1 MPDLLT
7 PQALAA
13 AGPIVIE
20 TLFKHFFGPKPSGDK
35 GKARDDL
42 MYDEAFVLMKMFL
55 EIATKYPCAALQRFG
70 QVRTL
75 APPWVAVHRVQVPPH
90 SLNIAADIMIQAL
103 GGEEMAYKI
112 AGGTKWWQVRA
123 GHGVEAE
130 WIVMKR
136 DWKGVVE
143 EERRER
149 ETKNEKREQKE
160 KDKEE
165 AVKSDG
171 NGNGDGQEGDS
182 EEESEFR
189 PEMDRLRCMLYIHGG
204 AYYWGSINTHRYTIW
219 RYARKMHGRCFAV
232 NYRKTPQYPFPCAI
246 HDCLAAY
253 VYLTNPP
260 PGAQHRPVDPKS
272 IILAGDSAGGGLVL
286 ALLQI
291 LRDTEGY
298 ELPAGAVLIS
308 PWSDL
313 THSFPSILQN
323 TATDIVPPYGFI
335 HKPSSLWPPPPPMLT
350 DEVQSRLRSR
360 VKEAVS
366 RVRHNPH
373 MAEEAH
379 QKLTETLEEEPNIS
393 MVKHDTTIPDK
404 LKTSKPDG
412 GLKNS
417 KDQSESDLH
426 PLADKSEQSH
436 PEPQTEPTRNPSR
449 ANPADLFAQLVEG
462 QEGEMRPSTLA
473 QCTTPLKITVKGEE
487 VLIDTQIQLYAT
499 NAQLCHPWVSP
510 VLGYLGGLPPLYVLC
525 GDKEV
530 LRDEIIFVAHKA
542 ANPEKYPIRDDVRAM
557 LPSLQGIEEK
567 YGPTNV
573 HLQVYDGVCHD
584 LPLLSMTRPARGAFR
599 AITSFARYV
608 TPSAPGSRYISRS
621 KPNTPR
627 ASTTNMPSLNG
638 SASHSQPSSSRQS
651 ELGFGT
657 GGASPT
663 SKTSN
668 QNMIEDTLMIRPM
681 GSDSREDD
689 TEAVSEPKVSATPEV
704 MSPDQ
709 SIISSGTKY
718 RAERKVPILDLSL
731 GSEIPP
737 GEIPNTT
744 DRPLGSAIIKRDSL
758 VPSPLSPPPT
768 LNHRNV
774 SFSSVNSN
782 ASSSA
787 PQSPRSKRDSILP
800 PSPATMGRN
809 GDGSGSFPPL
819 GDEAGPRFEQDDTLL
834 EAWAAKEGEA
844 GWAGI
849 YKGDNPFTDHM
860 IRERVSTTGSTRPL
874 EPASELG
881 GMQMPLDEA
890 GYLKE
895 GPVMRYINGQALW
908 DKKYRRAA
916 KTVTRKREKN
926 LKIAHR
932 EGRKIGM
939 EWLKRAR
946 EKHGLDGRKM
956 EGPADEPG
964 TGGERDGEGNVDEGE
979 GNDIL
984 DQSWSWTWALN
995 GEAPP
1000 PSAVV
1005 SRRDFAE
1012 ARQLALMADRLD
1024 SAHDSSFHG
1033 LTIWVGL
1040 ASFFSHS
1047 SDRGKASDA
1056 LKAIKEARKAQE
1068 GNRKGK
1074 SKGKVQGN
1082 GKGWPHSADG
1092 DEDGWS
1098 DEDAGGDLS
1107 SSDGEEQEQHE
1118 AQAQA
1123 FVDSPGVVDEDGHAS
1138 SSSATAINPLTTTTT
1153 ATKPEGKN
1161 KSTIK
1166 AQPNAKAVGG
1176 ERPARRKKGLVG
1188 WFTFWK
1194 KK

>member
-20 TLFKHFFGPKPSGDK
+20 TLFKHFFGPRSSSDK

-75 APPWVAVHRVQVPPH
+75 APPWVAVYRVQVPSH
-90 SLNIAADIMIQAL
+90 SLNIAADFMIKAL

-130 WIVMKR
+130 WIVMKK

-143 EERRER
+143 EERREK
-149 ETKNEKREQKE
+149 EQINESGLAN
-160 KDKEE
+160 EE
-165 AVKSDG
+165 L
-171 NGNGDGQEGDS
+171 
-182 EEESEFR
+182 EENAEDSEFR

-253 VYLTNPP
+253 IYLTSPP
-260 PGAQHRPVDPKS
+260 PGAKHRPVDPKS

-291 LRDTEGY
+291 LRDTEGL

-350 DEVQSRLRSR
+350 EEVQSRLRSR
-360 VKEAVS
+360 VREAVS
-366 RVRHNPH
+366 RVRHHPH
-373 MAEEAH
+373 EADEPH
-379 QKLTETLEEEPNIS
+379 KQLTDTLEKEGHIP
-393 MVKHDTTIPDK
+393 MVNHNTTIPDK
-404 LKTSKPDG
+404 LQTSKPAG
-412 GLKNS
+412 GLEKS

-426 PLADKSEQSH
+426 PLADKSEQKH

-449 ANPADLFAQLVEG
+449 ANPADLFTKLVEK

-473 QCTTPLKITVKGEE
+473 QCTTPLRITVKGEE
-487 VLIDTQIQLYAT
+487 ILIDTQIQLYAT

-510 VLGYLGGLPPLYVLC
+510 VLGYLGGLPPLYVMC

-530 LRDEIIFVAHKA
+530 LRDEIIFLAHKA
-542 ANPEKYPIRDDVRAM
+542 ANPDQYPIRDDVKAM
-557 LPSLQGIEEK
+557 LPSLQGIEERH
-567 YGPTNV
+567 GPTNV

-608 TPSAPGSRYISRS
+608 TPSAPGSKYISRS
-621 KPNTPR
+621 RPNTPR
-627 ASTTNMPSLNG
+627 TSTTNIPSLNR
-638 SASHSQPSSSRQS
+638 SASYSQPSSSRQS
-651 ELGFGT
+651 RFGSAGIPST
-657 GGASPT
+657 P
-663 SKTSN
+663 KTSN
-668 QNMIEDTLMIRPM
+668 QTAIEKALKISPMITATPENGIEDPH
-681 GSDSREDD
+681 
-689 TEAVSEPKVSATPEV
+689 EPKITATPEV
-704 MSPDQ
+704 MSPGQ
-709 SIISSGTKY
+709 SAISPSWTN
-718 RAERKVPILDLSL
+718 RAERKIPILDLNL
-731 GSEIPP
+731 GLEVGAPDAISPTAEQAS
-737 GEIPNTT
+737 
-744 DRPLGSAIIKRDSL
+744 GSTPARRDSL
-758 VPSPLSPPPT
+758 APSPLSPPP
-768 LNHRNV
+768 LKHRNT
-774 SFSSVNSN
+774 SFSSINSG

-787 PQSPRSKRDSILP
+787 PQSPRSKRNSILP
-800 PSPATMGRN
+800 ATPASASQN
-809 GDGSGSFPPL
+809 GNGNGNGSFPPP
-819 GDEAGPRFEQDDTLL
+819 GDEAGPRFEQNEPPL
-834 EAWAAKEGEA
+834 EAWAAQEGEA

-849 YKGDNPFTDHM
+849 YKGDTPFTDHM

-881 GMQMPLDEA
+881 GMQMPLDEV

-895 GPVMRYINGQALW
+895 GPVMRYVNGQALW

-932 EGRKIGM
+932 EGGKIGI
-939 EWLKRAR
+939 EWIKRAR
-946 EKHGLDGRKM
+946 EQHGVDMNRK
-956 EGPADEPG
+956 GGTHDQPG
-964 TGGERDGEGNVDEGE
+964 ENGENDEGE
-979 GNDIL
+979 HNDIL

-1024 SAHDSSFHG
+1024 SSHDTSFHG

-1040 ASFFSHS
+1040 ASFFSNS

-1056 LKAIKEARKAQE
+1056 LKAVKEARKTQE
-1068 GNRKGK
+1068 SQRKGK
-1074 SKGKVQGN
+1074 
-1082 GKGWPHSADG
+1082 GKGTGKLGGAYAGDNE
-1092 DEDGWS
+1092 DEDGDGWDDAEADENGSGDVSS
-1098 DEDAGGDLS
+1098 DEHVHESVNAPIGTALEGGPATVPNVS
-1107 SSDGEEQEQHE
+1107 
-1118 AQAQA
+1118 QAT
-1123 FVDSPGVVDEDGHAS
+1123 S
-1138 SSSATAINPLTTTTT
+1138 NTTTT
-1153 ATKPEGKN
+1153 ATPAPATANANTVKN
-1161 KSTIK
+1161 KNK
-1166 AQPNAKAVGG
+1166 AIGG

-1194 KK
+1194 KKDRE